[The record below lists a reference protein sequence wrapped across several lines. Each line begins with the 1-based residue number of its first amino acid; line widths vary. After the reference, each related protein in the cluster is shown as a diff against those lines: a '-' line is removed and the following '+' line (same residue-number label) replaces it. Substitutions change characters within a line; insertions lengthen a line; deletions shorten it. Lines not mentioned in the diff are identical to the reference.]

1 MKTEKNII
9 NSFDFSALPITV
21 TYVGKVQD
29 KDWPHFLWNV
39 VITQKD
45 GFWTVPYKT
54 GLGLVE
60 KKPAKRHDPYGIVPE
75 RPAVPTNAD
84 IMHSLLMDADAADQ
98 SFNEWCDN
106 YGDDNDSMKGFKT
119 YQTCCEEAV
128 NLKKTFTR
136 EQLEAMREALQDY

>member
-9 NSFDFSALPITV
+9 NGVDFSALPITT

-29 KDWPHFLWNV
+29 KEWPHFLWNV

-45 GFWTVPYKT
+45 GFWTIPYKT

-60 KKPAKRHDPYGIVPE
+60 KRNPRAYNPGEPKPAT
-75 RPAVPTNAD
+75 PTNAD
-84 IMHSLLMDADAADQ
+84 IMHSLLLDADAADQ

-106 YGDDNDSMKGFKT
+106 YGYDNDSMKAFKM
-119 YQTCCEEAV
+119 YQACCEEAV

-136 EQLEAMREALQDY
+136 EQIEAMREALQDY

>member
-9 NSFDFSALPITV
+9 NGFDFSALPIKV

-54 GLGLVE
+54 GLGLVK
-60 KKPAKRHDPYGIVPE
+60 KKPCLGV
-75 RPAVPTNAD
+75 AVPSEPVPTTPTTAD
-84 IMHSLLMDADAADQ
+84 IMHSLLLDADAADQ

-106 YGDDNDSMKGFKT
+106 YGYDTDSMKAFKT

-136 EQLEAMREALQDY
+136 EQLADMQKALEDY